1 MARLTEE
8 RISHLAHLAVGAIH
22 KGASIR
28 NERLAL
34 IEAKKTLADALGA
47 EDRLDPVVR
56 SRMPRHVLPG
66 SREWDIVYRKLME
79 EELRKAQR

>member
-22 KGASIR
+22 KGASVR

-34 IEAKKTLADALGA
+34 IEAKKALAHALGA
-47 EDRLDPVVR
+47 EDRLDGVVR
-56 SRMPRHVLPG
+56 GRMPRTVLPG
-66 SREWDIVYRKLME
+66 SREWDILYRKLME
-79 EELRKAQR
+79 EEIRKAKL

>member
-22 KGASIR
+22 KGASVR

-34 IEAKKTLADALGA
+34 IEAKKALADALGA
-47 EDRLDPVVR
+47 EDRLDGVVR
-56 SRMPRHVLPG
+56 ARMPKNALPG
-66 SREWDIVYRKLME
+66 SRDWDILYRKLME
-79 EELRKAQR
+79 EELRKAKL